1 MLDRFGRPVKSIR
14 VSVTE
19 RCNLACFYCHREGEW
34 HIHREEMSPEEIER
48 ILKIARELDIRK
60 VKFTGGEPLVRED
73 FVDIVARAAKY
84 MDKDI
89 SLTTNG
95 TLLKNFAEDLK
106 KVGVRRVNVSLDTLD
121 RRKYERITGRDSLN
135 DVIDGVYA
143 AMNAGMI
150 PVKLNVV
157 VLRGINDDE
166 LENMIYFSADTGA
179 ILQLIELEVPLERE
193 NSEFFKKYHVDLSDF
208 ERYISKMAE
217 KVEYNELHRRKRY
230 SLKINDKRATVEFV
244 RSMHNTSF
252 CMNCTRIRLT
262 SDGKLKP
269 CLLRNDNLVDLLT
282 PLRKGA
288 SDDELKKL
296 FKQAILLREPYW
308 R

>member
-1 MLDRFGRPVKSIR
+1 
-14 VSVTE
+14 
-19 RCNLACFYCHREGEW
+19 
-34 HIHREEMSPEEIER
+34 MSPEEIER

-121 RRKYERITGRDSLN
+121 RRKYERITGKDSLN

-244 RSMHNTSF
+244 KSMHNTSF